1 MSSHKMP
8 ESDTFLTDAIRTSLL
23 KNTDEADRLR
33 DLSDGL
39 DWIKNVIDNERERQL
54 TSKLL
59 TLKLLYSGFFGA
71 KGRSTKYARNPCAI
85 RDALNFCRENKIPPP
100 DWTLKYIYDLMSG
113 QETPPTERDE
123 RRWKNLM
130 KLLDLAA
137 EWNKKAAEGLSEEE
151 IERFFRK
158 KGIASTPL
166 QYAKAFIDPTEKK
179 PSFDLAKTMGKSDLL
194 KNDLLKEKIEEMQ
207 RVAG

>member
-1 MSSHKMP
+1 MSSNKMP
-8 ESDTFLTDAIRTSLL
+8 ESDAFFTDAIRTNLL
-23 KNTDEADRLR
+23 KNTNEADRLR
-33 DLSDGL
+33 GLSDGL
-39 DWIKNVIDNERERQL
+39 EWVKAVIDSERERQL

-59 TLKLLYSGFFGA
+59 TLKLLYAGYFGS

-85 RDALNFCRENKIPPP
+85 RDALKFCRANKIPPP
-100 DWTLKYIYDLMSG
+100 DWTLQYIYDLMSG

-137 EWNKKAAEGLSEEE
+137 EWDKKASQGLSEEE

-158 KGIASTPL
+158 KGIATTPL
-166 QYAKAFIDPTEKK
+166 QYAKAFLDPQEKK
-179 PSFDLAKTMGKSDLL
+179 PTFDLAKTLGKSDLL
-194 KNDLLKEKIEEMQ
+194 KNDSLKEKIEEMQ
-207 RVAG
+207 QIAG

>member
-1 MSSHKMP
+1 MSNDKMP
-8 ESDTFLTDAIRTSLL
+8 KSDAFFTDAVRAKLN
-23 KNTDEADRLR
+23 NTDEADRLR

-39 DWIKNVIDNERERQL
+39 EWVKSVIDNERERQL

-59 TLKLLYSGFFGA
+59 TLKLLYAGYFGA

-85 RDALNFCRENKIPPP
+85 RDALKFCRANKIPPP

-123 RRWKNLM
+123 RRWANLM

-137 EWNKKAAEGLSEEE
+137 EWDKKAAEGLKEEE
-151 IERFFRK
+151 IERYFRK

-166 QYAKAFIDPTEKK
+166 QYAKAFLGTQEQK
-179 PSFDLAKTMGKSDLL
+179 PSFDLEKTLGKKDLL
-194 KNDLLKEKIEEMQ
+194 KGDLLKEKIEEMQ
-207 RVAG
+207 QIAG